1 MNDLPIFF
9 YSTPG
14 EAPDSLYTPERRE
27 QLAAM
32 RDAGVHGYDIQW
44 SLQSGW
50 TAPGVYDYRTLDE
63 ALDYIAQTDPQCR
76 LLLRLSLNAPA
87 FWYERWP
94 EDAVAYALSE
104 THDTTQTSDL
114 AMDKGPLR
122 ISLASAR
129 WRRETIKAIKSLV
142 KHLRESENGRRV
154 FGITCAN
161 CTFGEWHYWGFF
173 HLPDMSAAMDAHF
186 RRWVQRRYGALE
198 EASRAWSMPLESWDD
213 VRVPGLE
220 RQDNTPATFREGPH
234 AARTLDYARCHQGL
248 VADSLLACCRAVK
261 QASEGKVLA
270 GAFYGYFF
278 NTPWRDEGGHLEYRR
293 VVRSKWVDFLA
304 GPQAYDIRCRDIGG
318 TGLDRGLVAD
328 VLANGK
334 IWLSEADTPT
344 HLGRLMAYF
353 WRTPDEI
360 AKTPADS
367 IALVRRDAARAFTQG
382 NRFWWYDFGRKFTG
396 GEYLDEEIMADIAQ
410 LVRLSHEVE
419 KLDRSPIA
427 QAALAYDP
435 ESCYQMSHW
444 RASTDSVSSGAIE
457 QLVVEAQYIG
467 APVDLL
473 CRENVQPRHRLAVVA
488 NAYHLSPVERR
499 KLCKTLC
506 RDGRTVL
513 WLYAPGALGGG
524 GMEDGI
530 TATTGMRVRQLPEPA
545 ESVIS
550 FTGSSFLPEDLHG
563 TDFRYAA
570 EPVWMEKYDP
580 IPAPAQLQPAFY
592 IDDPAAEP
600 LAYWFTGQ
608 IASAVKREPWGTSI
622 YCALPMVPRQLLRHL
637 LQQAG
642 GHIYCESE
650 DVWLANRSVLAV
662 HTRDGGPRTVRLP
675 EAATVINGHTGE
687 VAARKATAFDVD
699 LPPRSTTIFLL
710 EHGG

>member
-1 MNDLPIFF
+1 MQLPVFL
-9 YSTPG
+9 YSAPG
-14 EAPDSLYTPERRE
+14 EVPDSLYTPERRE

-32 RDAGVHGYDIQW
+32 REAGVHGYDIQW

-63 ALDYIAQTDPQCR
+63 ALEYMARTDPQCR
-76 LLLRLSLNAPA
+76 LLLRLSLHAPA

-104 THDTTQTSDL
+104 THDTTQTGDL
-114 AMDKGPLR
+114 VMDKGPLR
-122 ISLASAR
+122 ISLASVR
-129 WRRETIKAIKSLV
+129 WRRETIKAIKALV
-142 KHLRESENGRRV
+142 RRLRESENGRRV
-154 FGITCAN
+154 FGITCAH
-161 CTFGEWHYWGFF
+161 CTYGEWHYWGFF
-173 HLPDMSAAMDAHF
+173 HLPDTGPAMTAHF
-186 RRWVQRRYGALE
+186 RRWAKRRYDSLNE
-198 EASRAWSMPLESWDD
+198 VSWAWGMPLESWDD
-213 VRVPGLE
+213 VSVPGLE
-220 RQDNTPATFREGPH
+220 RQDNTPSTFREGPQ
-234 AARTLDYARCHQGL
+234 AARTLDYVRCHQAL
-248 VADSLLACCRAVK
+248 VADTLLASCRAVK
-261 QASEGKVLA
+261 QASDGEILA

-278 NTPWRDEGGHLEYRR
+278 NTPWRDEGGHLEYPR

-328 VLANGK
+328 VLAHGK

-410 LVRLSHEVE
+410 LVRLSQEVQH
-419 KLDRSPIA
+419 LDRTPVA
-427 QAALAYDP
+427 QVAIAYDL
-435 ESCYQMSHW
+435 ESCYHLPHW
-444 RASTDSVSSGAIE
+444 RAGADSVSSGVIE
-457 QLVVEAQYIG
+457 QLIIEAQYLG

-473 CRENVQPRHRLAVVA
+473 RWENVQPRHRLAVVA
-488 NAYHLSPVERR
+488 NAFHLSPTERR
-499 KLCKTLC
+499 KLRKILC

-513 WLYAPGALGGG
+513 WLYAPGALGDG
-524 GMEDGI
+524 GMADGI
-530 TATTGMRVRQLPEPA
+530 TTATGVRLRQLPEAAEPLIRFTNSPLLPA
-545 ESVIS
+545 S
-550 FTGSSFLPEDLHG
+550 LHG
-563 TDFRYAA
+563 TDFRYEA

-580 IPAPAQLQPAFY
+580 IPATPRLQPVFFV
-592 IDDPAAEP
+592 DDPAAEP
-600 LAYWFTGQ
+600 LAHWYTGQ
-608 IASAVKREPWGTSI
+608 TAIAAKREPWGVSI
-622 YCALPMVPRQLLRHL
+622 YCALPMVPRRLLCHLLR
-637 LQQAG
+637 QAG

-650 DVWLANRSVLAV
+650 DVWLANRGVLAV
-662 HTRDGGPRTVRLP
+662 HTRDGGPRMVRLP
-675 EAATVINGHTGE
+675 EPATVVNGHTGE
-687 VAARKATAFDVD
+687 VVAKKTAVFEIN
-699 LPPRSTTIFLL
+699 LPLRSTTIFLL